1 MNHVHTYDTGVRWQM
16 MGPPYLWIEIWCQC
30 GASRMFGISSERAM
44 TTPNAPVY
52 APAPLAYNPKNRE
65 VFLGRELLDMQ
76 EGADGLTL
84 EFEGGAR
91 MVFPRE
97 AEPANRKALQERVNL
112 LEIYGYMIE
121 DFASQLARPGASK
134 EEIST
139 ASYARAYQKFL
150 VREPGA
156 DTSGLAKP

>member
-1 MNHVHTYDTGVRWQM
+1 
-16 MGPPYLWIEIWCQC
+16 
-30 GASRMFGISSERAM
+30 MFGISSESAM
-44 TTPNAPVY
+44 PTPNAPVY
-52 APAPLAYNPKNRE
+52 APAPLAYDPKNRE

-84 EFEGGAR
+84 EFEGGSR

-97 AEPANRKALQERVNL
+97 AEPVSRKALQERVNL
-112 LEIYGYMIE
+112 LEIYSYMI
-121 DFASQLARPGASK
+121 DDLASQLARPGASK

-156 DTSGLAKP
+156 DTSGLAKPSTTAS

>member
-1 MNHVHTYDTGVRWQM
+1 M
-16 MGPPYLWIEIWCQC
+16 P
-30 GASRMFGISSERAM
+30 
-44 TTPNAPVY
+44 TPNAPVY
-52 APAPLAYNPKNRE
+52 APAPLAYDQKNRE

-112 LEIYGYMIE
+112 LEIYGYMI
-121 DFASQLARPGASK
+121 DDLASSLGWSAASK
-134 EEIST
+134 D
-139 ASYARAYQKFL
+139 RAYALGFQK
-150 VREPGA
+150 VRAREPGA

>member
-1 MNHVHTYDTGVRWQM
+1 
-16 MGPPYLWIEIWCQC
+16 
-30 GASRMFGISSERAM
+30 M
-44 TTPNAPVY
+44 TAQNAPVY
-52 APAPLAYNPKNRE
+52 TPAPLAYDPKNRE
-65 VFLGRELLDMQ
+65 VFLGRKLQDMQ
-76 EGADGLTL
+76 EGSDGLTL

-112 LEIYGYMIE
+112 LEIYSYMI
-121 DFASQLARPGASK
+121 DDLASQLARPGASK
-134 EEIST
+134 EEIRV

-156 DTSGLAKP
+156 NTSGLAEP

>member
-1 MNHVHTYDTGVRWQM
+1 
-16 MGPPYLWIEIWCQC
+16 
-30 GASRMFGISSERAM
+30 MFSISSESAM
-44 TTPNAPVY
+44 PTPNAPVY
-52 APAPLAYNPKNRE
+52 APAPLAYDQKNRE

-97 AEPANRKALQERVNL
+97 AEPASRKALQGRVNL
-112 LEIYGYMIE
+112 LEIYGYMI
-121 DFASQLARPGASK
+121 DDLASSLAWPAASK
-134 EEIST
+134 D
-139 ASYARAYQKFL
+139 RAYALGFQKFL
-150 VREPGA
+150 AREPGA

>member
-1 MNHVHTYDTGVRWQM
+1 
-16 MGPPYLWIEIWCQC
+16 
-30 GASRMFGISSERAM
+30 MFSISSESVM
-44 TTPNAPVY
+44 TTPPPVY
-52 APAPLAYNPKNRE
+52 APVPLAYNPKNRE

-112 LEIYGYMIE
+112 LEIYGYMI
-121 DFASQLARPGASK
+121 DDLASSLGWSAASK
-134 EEIST
+134 D
-139 ASYARAYQKFL
+139 RAYALGFQKFMA
-150 VREPGA
+150 REPGA

>member
-1 MNHVHTYDTGVRWQM
+1 
-16 MGPPYLWIEIWCQC
+16 
-30 GASRMFGISSERAM
+30 MFSISSESVM
-44 TTPNAPVY
+44 TTPPPVY
-52 APAPLAYNPKNRE
+52 APVPLAYNPKNRE

-97 AEPANRKALQERVNL
+97 VEPASRKALQERVNL
-112 LEIYGYMIE
+112 LEIYGYMI
-121 DFASQLARPGASK
+121 DDLASSLGWSAASK
-134 EEIST
+134 D
-139 ASYARAYQKFL
+139 RAYALGFQKFL
-150 VREPGA
+150 AREPGA

>member
-1 MNHVHTYDTGVRWQM
+1 
-16 MGPPYLWIEIWCQC
+16 
-30 GASRMFGISSERAM
+30 MFGISSECAM
-44 TTPNAPVY
+44 TTQNAPIY
-52 APAPLAYNPKNRE
+52 APALLAYDPRNRE

-97 AEPANRKALQERVNL
+97 ADPANRKALQERVNL
-112 LEIYGYMIE
+112 LEIYSYMI
-121 DFASQLARPGASK
+121 DDLASSLGWSAASK
-134 EEIST
+134 DR
-139 ASYARAYQKFL
+139 AYARAYKKFL
-150 VREPGA
+150 AREPGA

>member
-1 MNHVHTYDTGVRWQM
+1 
-16 MGPPYLWIEIWCQC
+16 
-30 GASRMFGISSERAM
+30 MFGSCEERAM

-65 VFLGRELLDMQ
+65 VFLGRELCDMWD
-76 EGADGLTL
+76 GTDGLTL

-91 MVFPRE
+91 MVFPHE
-97 AEPANRKALQERVNL
+97 ADPANRKALQERVNL
-112 LEIYGYMIE
+112 LEIYGYMID
-121 DFASQLARPGASK
+121 DFASQLARHVASK

>member
-1 MNHVHTYDTGVRWQM
+1 
-16 MGPPYLWIEIWCQC
+16 
-30 GASRMFGISSERAM
+30 MFSIFSESVM
-44 TTPNAPVY
+44 TTPPPVY
-52 APAPLAYNPKNRE
+52 APVPLAYNPKNRE

-97 AEPANRKALQERVNL
+97 VEPASRKALQERVNL
-112 LEIYGYMIE
+112 LEIYSYMI
-121 DFASQLARPGASK
+121 DDLTSSLGWSAASK
-134 EEIST
+134 D
-139 ASYARAYQKFL
+139 RAYALGFQKFL
-150 VREPGA
+150 AREPGA

>member
-30 GASRMFGISSERAM
+30 GASRMFVISSERAM

-97 AEPANRKALQERVNL
+97 ADPANWKALQERVNL
-112 LEIYGYMIE
+112 LEIYGYMI
-121 DFASQLARPGASK
+121 DDLASSLGWTDAAK
-134 EEIST
+134 D
-139 ASYARAYQKFL
+139 RAYALGFQKFL
-150 VREPGA
+150 AREPGA

>member
-1 MNHVHTYDTGVRWQM
+1 MEHVHTYDTGVRWQM

>member
-1 MNHVHTYDTGVRWQM
+1 
-16 MGPPYLWIEIWCQC
+16 
-30 GASRMFGISSERAM
+30 MFSISSESVM
-44 TTPNAPVY
+44 TTPPPVY
-52 APAPLAYNPKNRE
+52 APVPLAYNPKNRE

-97 AEPANRKALQERVNL
+97 VEPASRKALQERVNL
-112 LEIYGYMIE
+112 LEIYSYMI
-121 DFASQLARPGASK
+121 DDLTSSLGWSAASK
-134 EEIST
+134 D
-139 ASYARAYQKFL
+139 RAYALGFQKFL
-150 VREPGA
+150 AREPGA